1 MSDLPTTL
9 AEMQRDILQGDL
21 SLNSYLQ
28 PSPIASRDKELKTD
42 NKKMIPAVNEL
53 LKKINVCIET
63 VNTFTSE
70 FNAVNDEMYD
80 EVMALGNM
88 ITQHCIEEKAEIE
101 EMATQIIDL
110 NDYILKQD
118 KKIAELKNDI
128 ALLSENLIELKK
140 NIAKGVKSMEFV
152 EKIVLEKG
160 QSKRMSL
167 TAQELYDI
175 EKQIKIY
182 AYDASSKSYKH
193 IENKQLMQTSSSSI
207 YQFSVS
213 PIEVKV
219 NAETDQITVGYN
231 KYYPLILYVF
241 K

>member
-80 EVMALGNM
+80 EVVGLGNM
-88 ITQHCIEEKAEIE
+88 ITEHCIEEKAEIE

-110 NDYILKQD
+110 NNYILKQD
-118 KKIAELKNDI
+118 RKIAELGNDI
-128 ALLSENLIELKK
+128 TLLGESLVELKK
-140 NIAKGVKSMEFV
+140 
-152 EKIVLEKG
+152 
-160 QSKRMSL
+160 
-167 TAQELYDI
+167 
-175 EKQIKIY
+175 
-182 AYDASSKSYKH
+182 
-193 IENKQLMQTSSSSI
+193 
-207 YQFSVS
+207 
-213 PIEVKV
+213 
-219 NAETDQITVGYN
+219 
-231 KYYPLILYVF
+231 KYS
-241 K
+241 